1 MSTRILRSIISII
14 KFILSI
20 IIILIV
26 GIILVQR
33 FSNNNISVAGFRI
46 FTVVTE
52 SMVPKYEVGDVL
64 LVRQTD
70 PTDIKVEDDVTYMG
84 KIGAFADKIVTHQ
97 VIKIESGEDGKLKF
111 HTKGIANDAEDP
123 LVSEEQIYGVVQ
135 TKLEILTYLNG
146 IINNMYGMYFLIIIP
161 LAIIIFTEFR
171 SFKEE
176 SKYIEEDDDDDDKNE
191 DEEDENDEDIEKEDD
206 DLEETE
212 NKKKSKKEIDKKAKK
227 RKEKR
232 AKRRR
237 RYY

>member
-1 MSTRILRSIISII
+1 MITKILKGIMGII
-14 KFILSI
+14 KFFLSML
-20 IIILIV
+20 IILIV
-26 GIILVQR
+26 AIILVQR

-52 SMVPKYEVGDVL
+52 SMVPKYVVGDVL
-64 LVRQTD
+64 LVRQTE
-70 PTDIKVEDDVTYMG
+70 PTKIKVEDDVTYMG

-97 VIKIESGEDGKLKF
+97 VIKIENGEDGKLKF
-111 HTKGIANDAEDP
+111 HTKGIANDTEDP

-146 IINNMYGMYFLIIIP
+146 IINNMYGMYFLIVIP

-171 SFKEE
+171 SYRKE
-176 SKYIEEDDDDDDKNE
+176 SKDLKKEY
-191 DEEDENDEDIEKEDD
+191 EEDEDLDEEEQEENEREEEEND
-206 DLEETE
+206 
-212 NKKKSKKEIDKKAKK
+212 NKKKTRKDTNKKIEK

-232 AKRRR
+232 AKRHS

>member
-1 MSTRILRSIISII
+1 MSIKLLRSIMSII

-26 GIILVQR
+26 VIILVQR
-33 FSNNNISVAGFRI
+33 FSNNNMSVAGYRI

-52 SMVPKYEVGDVL
+52 SMVPKYVVGDVL
-64 LVRQTD
+64 LVKEINPEQ
-70 PTDIKVEDDVTYMG
+70 IKVEDDVTYMG

-97 VIKIESGEDGKLKF
+97 VINIENGEDGKLKF
-111 HTKGIANDAEDP
+111 HTKGIANDEEDP

-135 TKLEILTYLNG
+135 TKLKVLTYLNG
-146 IINNMYGMYFLIIIP
+146 IINNMYGMYFLIVIP
-161 LAIIIFTEFR
+161 LAIIIFTEFK

-176 SKYIEEDDDDDDKNE
+176 SKYIDEEDDYND
-191 DEEDENDEDIEKEDD
+191 DENDEDNEDD
-206 DLEETE
+206 KL
-212 NKKKSKKEIDKKAKK
+212 NKKEKKADRKAEK

-237 RYY
+237 RYYY

>member
-1 MSTRILRSIISII
+1 MITKILRSIISII

-64 LVRQTD
+64 LVRQTE

-135 TKLEILTYLNG
+135 AKLKILTYLNG

-176 SKYIEEDDDDDDKNE
+176 SKYIDDEEDD
-191 DEEDENDEDIEKEDD
+191 EEDDNSEENDEYEEIKDKEK
-206 DLEETE
+206 
-212 NKKKSKKEIDKKAKK
+212 KIDKKAKK

>member
-1 MSTRILRSIISII
+1 MITKLLKGIMSII
-14 KFILSI
+14 KSIVSI

-26 GIILVQR
+26 AIILVQR
-33 FSNNNISVAGFRI
+33 FSNNNMSIAGFRI

-52 SMVPKYEVGDVL
+52 SMLPKYEVGDVL
-64 LVRQTD
+64 LVKQTD
-70 PTDIKVEDDVTYMG
+70 PINIKVEDDVTYKG
-84 KIGAFADKIVTHQ
+84 QVGNFADKIVTHQ
-97 VIKIESGEDGKLKF
+97 VINIENGEDGKLKF

-135 TKLEILTYLNG
+135 AKLKILTYLNG

-176 SKYIEEDDDDDDKNE
+176 SKYIDDEEDDD
-191 DEEDENDEDIEKEDD
+191 EEDDEDTEI
-206 DLEETE
+206 EETE